1 MFYSYLCVVVT
12 LTPTYQTD
20 IRDVLYV
27 GEELTLIRAVSGE
40 TPALFLLGTLFDD
53 ISTTDDDAN
62 KKRPRCSGL
71 SESRGMPDTIK
82 LLEGID
88 DTNCEALPDQPL
100 SIKIEVNNSF
110 TLFKTQCTYGTSWIL
125 DRFKDFTLP
134 C

>member
-62 KKRPRCSGL
+62 KK
-71 SESRGMPDTIK
+71 
-82 LLEGID
+82 
-88 DTNCEALPDQPL
+88 DQGARVFLKVGVCLTP
-100 SIKIEVNNSF
+100 SN
-110 TLFKTQCTYGTSWIL
+110 Y
-125 DRFKDFTLP
+125 
-134 C
+134 